1 MKKIY
6 LILILSAFCFSVTAQ
21 DLFQLKFDS
30 YQNIDYHNGPNGT
43 MVKFPHDSLT
53 LVMGGLNDWD
63 GMNNYFNIF
72 GSKLIV
78 DNANTGIG
86 GIQNIVLRREDG
98 RKIFELFP
106 RLHATLT
113 PLNQVET
120 MNNTTGD
127 LPIN

>member
-6 LILILSAFCFSVTAQ
+6 LYIIVTSFCFSLNAQ
-21 DLFQLKFDS
+21 ELFRLKFDS
-30 YQNIDYHNGPNGT
+30 FQNIEYHNGTNGS
-43 MVKFPHDSLT
+43 MVKFPHNNLT

-78 DNANTGIG
+78 DDADSGLG

-98 RKIFELFP
+98 RKIFEIFP
-106 RLHATLT
+106 TLRATLT

-120 MNNTTGD
+120 KSDTSED
-127 LPIN
+127 SSRE

>member
-1 MKKIY
+1 MKETY
-6 LILILSAFCFSVTAQ
+6 LYIFLLFFCCNIHGQ

-30 YQNIDYHNGPNGT
+30 YQHIDSQNSQNSAL
-43 MVKFPHDSLT
+43 VKFPHDSLT

-78 DNANTGIG
+78 DDADSGLG

-98 RKIFELFP
+98 RKIFEIFP
-106 RLHATLT
+106 TLRATLT

-120 MNNTTGD
+120 KSDTSED
-127 LPIN
+127 SSRE